1 MRDLKLKDVN
11 NPFAKTTEKQ
21 SQAQAAKILLAMCAL
36 SIGLYFVPWAGY
48 ITYPLRIMVTFIHEG
63 SHALMTL
70 LTGGIVQSISIES
83 DGSGLTKSLAAP
95 GIAQMLIACAGYLGA
110 TFYGASVIGLLRRGV
125 SGRALLTTTGVLVG
139 VVTLGV
145 VAGILNPL
153 AHTFNFFGLLWGC
166 LLTPLLLLAGWKLS
180 SQAAAWVAAFIGVQC
195 VANAFYDL
203 NTLFTLSVSSAT
215 ATDAMNMQHLTL
227 IPAAFWAALWLLTAV
242 GMLFIV
248 LRPNKKRIPAL

>member
-1 MRDLKLKDVN
+1 MRDLRDVN
-11 NPFAKTTEKQ
+11 NPFAKTTANQ
-21 SQAQAAKILLAMCAL
+21 SQGQAARILLAMCAL

-48 ITYPLRIMVTFIHEG
+48 VTYPLRIMVTFIHEG

-70 LTGGIVQSISIES
+70 LTGGMVQSISVEP

-95 GIAQMLIACAGYLGA
+95 GIPQMLIACAGYLGA

-125 SGRALLTTTGVLVG
+125 PGRALLTTTGVLVG
-139 VVTLGV
+139 VVTIGVIAGV
-145 VAGILNPL
+145 VNPF
-153 AHTFNFFGLLWGC
+153 AHTGNVFGLMWGF
-166 LLTPLLLLAGWKLS
+166 LLTPALLLAGWKLTP
-180 SQAAAWVAAFIGVQC
+180 QIAAWVAAFVGIQC

-227 IPAAFWAALWLLTAV
+227 IPAAFWAGLWLLTAV

-248 LRPNKKRIPAL
+248 LRPGKKPIPAL